1 MGWLI
6 DPEEKSLLVYPVE
19 QQPELLQEPQETLP
33 TSNLVADL
41 RLTIGDLFNW
51 LKL

>member
-6 DPEEKSLLVYPVE
+6 DPEEKSLLVYPSG
-19 QQPELLQEPQETLP
+19 QQPELLQEPQEILSTP
-33 TSNLVADL
+33 NLVADL
-41 RLTIGDLFNW
+41 RLTVGDLFNW